1 MMQCIIL
8 AGGFGTRLVEKTSSI
23 PKPMI
28 EIGNKP
34 ILWHI
39 MKIYYHQGVK
49 DFIISCG
56 YKAEIIKKFF
66 IDYYKTNNDIE
77 ISSDGNIKTLSNKSE
92 KWSIKLIDTGLDT
105 DTGGRIKGVKK
116 YISGDQFFVTYGDG
130 LCNIDLKKLFN
141 FHQKQESLVTL
152 TSIKNPSRFGTL
164 EIDKRNKITSFN
176 EKSKKYDL
184 DNINGGYFI
193 MNKEILDYIKN
204 KKTNFEKDV
213 LPIISKKNKLSSYHH
228 KDFWYCMDS
237 LRDKNYLEDLW
248 ITTKPWKIW

>member
-1 MMQCIIL
+1 MQCIIL
-8 AGGFGTRLVEKTSSI
+8 AGGFGTRLVEKTNSI

-28 EIGNKP
+28 KIGNMP

-49 DFIISCG
+49 EFIISCG

-66 IDYYKTNNDIE
+66 LDYYNTNNDIE
-77 ISSDGNIKTLSNKSE
+77 IFSDGNINTLSNKTE
-92 KWSIKLIDTGLDT
+92 KWSIKLIDSGIDT
-105 DTGGRIKGVKK
+105 DTGGRIKSVKK
-116 YISGDQFFVTYGDG
+116 YISGKQFFVTYGDG

-141 FHQKQESLVTL
+141 FHQKQKSLVTL

-164 EIDKRNKITSFN
+164 KIDNRNKITSFN
-176 EKSKKYDL
+176 EKSKKNDL

-193 MNKEILDYIKN
+193 MNKEIIDFIKY

-213 LPIISKKNKLSSYHH
+213 LPIIAKKKKLSSYHH

-248 ITTKPWKIW
+248 KTSRPWKIW

>member
-1 MMQCIIL
+1 MQCIIL
-8 AGGFGTRLVEKTSSI
+8 AGGFGTRLIEKTSLI

-39 MKIYYHQGVK
+39 MKVYYHQGVK
-49 DFIISCG
+49 EFIISCG

-66 IDYYKTNNDIE
+66 IDYYKTNNDVE
-77 ISSDGNIKTLSNKSE
+77 ISSDGKLKMLTNTSE
-92 KWSIKLIDTGLDT
+92 KWNIKLVDTGLET

-116 YISGDQFFVTYGDG
+116 YITEEQFFVTYGDG
-130 LCNIDLKKLFN
+130 LSNINLKKLYN
-141 FHQKQESLVTL
+141 FHLKQKSLVTL

-164 EIDKRNKITSFN
+164 EISENNKITSFN
-176 EKSKKYDL
+176 EKSRKFDL

-193 MNKEILDYIKN
+193 MNKEIFNYIKN
-204 KKTNFEKDV
+204 KNSNFEKDV
-213 LPIISKKNKLSSYHH
+213 LPIIAKKNMLSSYHH

-248 ITTKPWKIW
+248 KTTKPWKIW